1 MPTATITSKGRITL
15 PKEVR
20 EALRVSTG
28 DQVDFVIG
36 EKGEVTIRGVTGD
49 VRELRGML
57 KHLIRRPLSV
67 EEMNEAILR
76 HHARKR

>member
-1 MPTATITSKGRITL
+1 MPSATLTSKGQITL

-20 EALRVSTG
+20 EILGVSTG
-28 DQVDFVIG
+28 DQIEFVINDRR
-36 EKGEVTIRGVTGD
+36 EVSVRSAKGD

-57 KHLIRRPLSV
+57 KHLVKRPLTV